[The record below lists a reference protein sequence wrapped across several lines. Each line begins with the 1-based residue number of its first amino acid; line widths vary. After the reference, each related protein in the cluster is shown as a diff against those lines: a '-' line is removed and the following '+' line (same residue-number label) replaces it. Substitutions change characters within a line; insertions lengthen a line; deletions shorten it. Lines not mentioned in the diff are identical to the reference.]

1 MKLPIAQ
8 LGQPVLWQRAAAV
21 PAEEIAGAEFQQFL
35 QRPARNAAGA
45 AGGRFGGSA
54 GLFQPAGFSRRRV
67 AAGPCRRGGRTRSP
81 EIEVFINPRT
91 IEVAAESDSAWEGCL
106 SFPELLVLV
115 SRPKAVRVAY
125 LNAQGEEKVIHA
137 AGFPARVL
145 FHEYDHLEGILT
157 LDRIASTRDIIK
169 ASEIGTLE
177 EQDI

>member
-8 LGQPVLWQRAAAV
+8 LGQPVLWQQAAAV
-21 PAEEIAGAEFQQFL
+21 PVEEIAGAEFQQFL
-35 QRPARNAAGA
+35 NDLRETLLAQPGVGLAAPQV
-45 AGGRFGGSA
+45 FS
-54 GLFQPAGFSRRRV
+54 SRRV
-67 AAGPCRRGGRTRSP
+67 FLAAVLPPAHAEEAENPKP
-81 EIEVFINPRT
+81 EIEVFINPRI
-91 IEVAAESDSAWEGCL
+91 IEVAAESHSAWEGCL

-157 LDRIASTRDIIK
+157 LDRIASPRDIIK